1 MLKNLIKIQV
11 SKINSGR
18 AEIFIGTITELHRE
32 GTEFHRVNTPFLC
45 GSQCLLSGPLCNKK
59 KAKLGRVEG
68 IYRGQVLIIL
78 SFFIIIFATCYGMVY
93 PGR

>member
-18 AEIFIGTITELHRE
+18 AEIFIGTI
-32 GTEFHRVNTPFLC
+32 TEFHRVNTPFLC